1 MSTHMHG
8 RKVELYAAIGIA
20 ILALIVAAYAVSQ
33 IPKPAPPPKAVANVV
48 KEVKVPAP
56 GLNYIEAGWI
66 YVYQPSVIQVSVN
79 STLSWIRLGDYWAQG
94 PTAVFE
100 LGAGNY
106 TLGILVDVP
115 TNGTALKIDVR
126 VGA

>member
-1 MSTHMHG
+1 MSMHAH
-8 RKVELYAAIGIA
+8 RRIELYAAVGIA
-20 ILALIVAAYAVSQ
+20 VLALIVAAYAVSQ
-33 IPKPAPPPKAVANVV
+33 IPKPTPPPKAVANVV

-56 GLNYIEAGWI
+56 GVHYIEAGWI
-66 YVYQPSVIQVSVN
+66 YVYQPSAIQVSVN
-79 STLSWIRLGDYWAQG
+79 STLAWIRLGDYWAQG

-106 TLGILVDVP
+106 TLALIVDVP
-115 TNGTALKIDVR
+115 ANGTTLKIDVR